1 MEVHLE
7 LDTSQCKVDTTLKC
21 ITSVNT
27 AIQIIAATKNQSVWS
42 NNGITISGIKGMYHQ
57 NLYGLGAVVVVW

>member
-1 MEVHLE
+1 LEVHLE
-7 LDTSQCKVDTTLKC
+7 LDTSQCKVDKTLKC

-42 NNGITISGIKGMYHQ
+42 NNGVTISRVQGMYHLKSYMDEQ
-57 NLYGLGAVVVVW
+57 NGDI